1 MNTYQITYNGNASRF
16 KGRTEK
22 VRANSEKEAVHK
34 FYEKFLE
41 YNYWPQD
48 DGSVKDC
55 NGITIAEPSED
66 TINFDGGYFYAEL
79 I

>member
-1 MNTYQITYNGNASRF
+1 MNTYKINYNGNSSRF
-16 KGRTEK
+16 KGRTEE

-41 YNYWPQD
+41 YNYFLQD

-55 NGITIAEPSED
+55 NGITIAEPND
-66 TINFDGGYFYAEL
+66 NYIKFDGGYFEAEL